1 LNIPKSLPRPRG
13 VEIVDS
19 HPDYLVSSQFFREFR
34 EIELQRV
41 GGGAAILV
49 FLEVAFNFDAL
60 LLGAVAGRF
69 HIFTVLGVFQL
80 EGAVGLVFVRTLHH

>member
-49 FLEVAFNFDAL
+49 FLEVAFNLDAL